1 MYKSFFIYKILVCQK
16 KCWKIQ
22 KSKKIQKKSKK
33 SKKIQKIQ
41 KNPYTLF
48 GSEQPLD
55 IKKNGILMNG
65 HRGFGAIHNA
75 LSWFG
80 WHLRVSSSRHIQI
93 ETGRWRPKSMA
104 RHGRGIAASTSLGQ
118 LNSSLSVALCTTR
131 RVKKEEKQE
140 TGGAAWGIICHSFT
154 LFGRCRGKAMGD
166 SRLLTAKFD
175 TQGAASDVHNKKKLI
190 GLCAS
195 SGPRMKIHSNHG
207 HSS

>member
-80 WHLRVSSSRHIQI
+80 WHLRVSSSQHIQI

-104 RHGRGIAASTSLGQ
+104 RHGWGIAASTSLGQ
-118 LNSSLSVALCTTR
+118 LNSSLSVALCTSR
-131 RVKKEEKQE
+131 RVKKEEK
-140 TGGAAWGIICHSFT
+140 TGDGRGCLRDHLPFIHIIRPLQRQSDGRLAFIDSQIRHP
-154 LFGRCRGKAMGD
+154 RCRL
-166 SRLLTAKFD
+166 RRP
-175 TQGAASDVHNKKKLI
+175 QQKKLI